1 MSEDIKYSF
10 SCTIEGDATKLEESG
25 QKYVGKCY
33 LYYSVLCYLPGRIEG
48 YNSHIKLSAAL
59 YWFNTGNPAPT
70 WLKNCWLGRK

>member
-33 LYYSVLCYLPGRIEG
+33 MYLYYSVFRHLPGRIEG
-48 YNSHIKLSAAL
+48 CIIRCFVLVQHM
-59 YWFNTGNPAPT
+59 
-70 WLKNCWLGRK
+70 